1 MVFHF
6 VSHIR
11 SYFFFILFGNVKY
24 ILLLCHMKISHNDLE
39 NLVHYIKVPNI
50 TSISKKVLNHY
61 IRKIHNLNEFEITPT
76 VKTKLKEL
84 NLYKT
89 DKITKSQM
97 LSLNRNLKE
106 KGFNDILTIEHMYS
120 VSDMVNDLLDMRKNF
135 DGKTYTE
142 VVLKYL
148 EDSTKCV
155 YKFNKAEKD
164 LCGTWVRGL
173 RKK

>member
-1 MVFHF
+1 
-6 VSHIR
+6 
-11 SYFFFILFGNVKY
+11 
-24 ILLLCHMKISHNDLE
+24 MKISHNDLE
-39 NLVHYIKVPNI
+39 DLVHCIKVPNI
-50 TSISKKVLNHY
+50 TSNSRKALNKF
-61 IRKIHNLNEFEITPT
+61 IRCIHKSNEFKFTEV
-76 VKTKLKEL
+76 VKSKLKEL

-89 DKITKSQM
+89 DQIKQSQM

-135 DGKTYTE
+135 DGKTDTK

-148 EDSTKCV
+148 EDNTKCV

-164 LCGTWVRGL
+164 LRGTWVRGF